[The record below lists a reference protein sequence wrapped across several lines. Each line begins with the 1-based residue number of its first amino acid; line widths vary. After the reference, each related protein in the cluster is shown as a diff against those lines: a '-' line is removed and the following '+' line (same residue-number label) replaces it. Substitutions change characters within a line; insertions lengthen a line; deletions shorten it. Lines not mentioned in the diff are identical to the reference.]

1 MIKRIPP
8 GYINCLANC
17 FNTWLEEYR
26 YPDVWKLAKIITLNK
41 IKAGVPRCEQTRPIS
56 LLATHSNLFEK
67 IMLERIRL
75 WAETNS
81 LVPIEQSGFRPGFIV
96 KLNRLSIP
104 LGLLKLIESWLNDR
118 RAYVI
123 FGENKSDIF
132 CTYVGLPQGSSLS
145 PYLFIVYHCDLV
157 ACVGAH
163 SSHIF
168 ANDLNILISAPI
180 CREIKPMI
188 KFLEEEGT
196 KICNQIANYSKKWK
210 QPVNVSKAVAQIFH
224 SQVQSPIINVF
235 MDGKKLEVVKEFKYL
250 GFAWTNKMSLKPTI
264 DNTLE
269 NIQRTFTVTVSL
281 DRFLRS
287 EYPIKSRIW
296 CTTTNVAKLCVIY
309 CLFSMIL
316 YAIFFHPRNV
326 MEADGQC
333 SFPYDN
339 TFRLIILKIM
349 PPVRFVFICIMPVIL
364 MGIFGGRMLYNIK
377 QVKKRITQQKMVQ
390 DAAIATIVIP
400 KSIQNIKHADNQ
412 NRTKKLDHMLL
423 LMVFTNIISYIIT
436 QTPFS
441 IYTLFY
447 GYEISGSYKTC
458 SSTFVDNYILHLSV
472 LFLSDSR
479 FHLLFKN
486 SNFEV
491 DFTDFAHVRILMPQY
506 TKLRPHWSTKTDS
519 EGRNV
524 NKWLK
529 QGENISTFKCTLC
542 NTSDL
547 DCSNQDWATIVQH
560 MKTKAH
566 WTSCLIRVRI

>member
-1 MIKRIPP
+1 MEDLYMTAAVLGILI
-8 GYINCLANC
+8 YTA
-17 FNTWLEEYR
+17 
-26 YPDVWKLAKIITLNK
+26 
-41 IKAGVPRCEQTRPIS
+41 
-56 LLATHSNLFEK
+56 
-67 IMLERIRL
+67 
-75 WAETNS
+75 
-81 LVPIEQSGFRPGFIV
+81 GFIGNFV
-96 KLNRLSIP
+96 SFFIFMQKELRKVSTGLIFLLLTIISTIHLLS
-104 LGLLKLIESWLNDR
+104 LIVEFLST
-118 RAYVI
+118 
-123 FGENKSDIF
+123 IF
-132 CTYVGLPQGSSLS
+132 CFEISSNS
-145 PYLFIVYHCDLV
+145 IFRCQFILWLQNVTR
-157 ACVGAH
+157 
-163 SSHIF
+163 S
-168 ANDLNILISAPI
+168 I
-180 CREIKPMI
+180 CS
-188 KFLEEEGT
+188 FL
-196 KICNQIANYSKKWK
+196 A
-210 QPVNVSKAVAQIFH
+210 
-224 SQVQSPIINVF
+224 
-235 MDGKKLEVVKEFKYL
+235 
-250 GFAWTNKMSLKPTI
+250 
-264 DNTLE
+264 
-269 NIQRTFTVTVSL
+269 VTVSL